1 MHGIVVLGSVV
12 LCITGGEALYADMGH
27 FGRAPIRLTWYGL
40 VLPGLVLNY
49 YGQGALLLQ
58 HPELVNVNPFYA
70 LAPKSWLYPLVA
82 LSTLATIIASQALIS
97 GAYSLTRQ
105 AVQLGFIP
113 RMHIIHTSEQAKG
126 QIYMPTVNWM
136 LMIACLS
143 LVLAFKESSRLAAAY
158 GIAVTATMAITSF
171 MYYEV
176 IRIRW
181 KWPIWPCGLL
191 LALFLFLDCS
201 FLGANL
207 LKIVDGGW
215 ITICIAVCI
224 FVVMIT
230 WRDGRA
236 LLAKHYS
243 LMRIPAD
250 IFLEDIA
257 AYKPQRIAGAAVFMS
272 IASDGIPHTLLHH
285 FKHNEALHE
294 RVLLLS
300 VLSAE
305 TPTVAPEERVSVEDL
320 GLGFY
325 RIKASYGFM
334 ETPDISE
341 ILDLISDK
349 GLPIDIYSTSF
360 YLGRETMSATG
371 SAPMAQWRKKL
382 FIFMSRNAWNATS
395 FFKLPPDR
403 VIELG
408 NQVEL

>member
-1 MHGIVVLGSVV
+1 MPPS
-12 LCITGGEALYADMGH
+12 YQKMS
-27 FGRAPIRLTWYGL
+27 RA
-40 VLPGLVLNY
+40 
-49 YGQGALLLQ
+49 
-58 HPELVNVNPFYA
+58 
-70 LAPKSWLYPLVA
+70 
-82 LSTLATIIASQALIS
+82 
-97 GAYSLTRQ
+97 
-105 AVQLGFIP
+105 
-113 RMHIIHTSEQAKG
+113 
-126 QIYMPTVNWM
+126 
-136 LMIACLS
+136 
-143 LVLAFKESSRLAAAY
+143 SR
-158 GIAVTATMAITSF
+158 
-171 MYYEV
+171 
-176 IRIRW
+176 
-181 KWPIWPCGLL
+181 
-191 LALFLFLDCS
+191 S

-215 ITICIAVCI
+215 ITICIAVGI
-224 FVVMIT
+224 LVVMVT

-236 LLAKHYS
+236 ILAKHYS
-243 LMRIPAD
+243 FMRIPAD

-305 TPTVAPEERVSVEDL
+305 TPTVSHEERVSVEDL

-334 ETPDISE
+334 ETPDIAE
-341 ILDLISDK
+341 ILDLICGK
-349 GLPIDIYSTSF
+349 GLPIDVYSTSF

-371 SAPMAQWRKKL
+371 PAPMALWRKKL

-403 VIELG
+403 VVELG

>member
-1 MHGIVVLGSVV
+1 
-12 LCITGGEALYADMGH
+12 
-27 FGRAPIRLTWYGL
+27 
-40 VLPGLVLNY
+40 LPGLVLNY

-58 HPELVNVNPFYA
+58 HPDLVNVNPFYA

-105 AVQLGFIP
+105 AIQLGFVP
-113 RMHIIHTSEQAKG
+113 RMHIVHTSEQARG

-136 LMIACLS
+136 LMIACLT

-171 MYYEV
+171 MYFEV

-181 KWPIWPCGLL
+181 KWPVWQCGLL

-224 FVVMIT
+224 FVVMVT

-300 VLSAE
+300 VLPAE
-305 TPTVAPEERVSVEDL
+305 TPTVAPEDRVSVDDL

-334 ETPDISE
+334 ETPDIAE
-341 ILDLISDK
+341 ILDLISSK